1 MTGWVDLPT
10 APPTLSTLLAWDP
23 QPLPV
28 LPALGIVLVLW
39 YSWAL
44 TRLRARGRRWP
55 WPRTASFLSG
65 CALLVATTALG
76 VEGYGYQLF
85 SAWMFQHLTLSMAV
99 PPLLVLGAPG
109 LLLLRTTAHHGPG
122 RIVLITALSALRSRG
137 ARILLHPAVT
147 IALFL
152 FSYYGIYLSPVFDAT
167 AGTAVGHIG
176 LEVFFLLTGLLFI
189 VPILSIGPLPGRPSY
204 LGRFFDLFVEM
215 PLHVFFGVILMMAST
230 PLVATFATSPP
241 EWGIDPLDD
250 QEWAGALAWSYGE
263 PVALLV
269 VVLFAVRWYRSEQR
283 TAAAEDRYGRVE
295 AERERAA
302 YNAYLRSLPSR

>member
-1 MTGWVDLPT
+1 M
-10 APPTLSTLLAWDP
+10 SKN
-23 QPLPV
+23 
-28 LPALGIVLVLW
+28 
-39 YSWAL
+39 
-44 TRLRARGRRWP
+44 RG
-55 WPRTASFLSG
+55 
-65 CALLVATTALG
+65 
-76 VEGYGYQLF
+76 Q
-85 SAWMFQHLTLSMAV
+85 
-99 PPLLVLGAPG
+99 
-109 LLLLRTTAHHGPG
+109 GP
-122 RIVLITALSALRSRG
+122 
-137 ARILLHPAVT
+137 
-147 IALFL
+147 
-152 FSYYGIYLSPVFDAT
+152 
-167 AGTAVGHIG
+167 
-176 LEVFFLLTGLLFI
+176 
-189 VPILSIGPLPGRPSY
+189 LSIGPLPGRPSY